1 MNEIVTQQ
9 QTALAPQQSTE
20 RAMIDA
26 LAQMASNPE
35 IDPDRLE
42 KLLNIQITMLDRQAK
57 IDFDQALADLQRDM
71 PRITARGTIK
81 NKAGEETSR
90 YMKYED
96 IDVVIR
102 PMLQRYGFSLVHDA
116 KEENGK
122 MLVTTILKHRGGH
135 QESVSSP
142 LPFDQTNALKSALQA
157 AASTE
162 SFGKRRNVCKMLNIV
177 AEGEDDDGAGTNAM
191 KIDDA
196 QAKEIKDALRESGAD
211 VKRFLDYMKADCVE
225 NIAMRDFGKACVALR
240 RKVIQEAKQSA
251 GVA

>member
-1 MNEIVTQQ
+1 MNDIVTQQ
-9 QTALAPQQSTE
+9 NTALAPQQSTE
-20 RAMIDA
+20 RAMIQRIAD
-26 LAQMASNPE
+26 MAADPAC
-35 IDPDRLE
+35 DPDKME
-42 KLLNIQITMLDRQAK
+42 KLLNVQITLMDRQAK
-57 IDFDQALADLQRDM
+57 IDFDHALADVQRGM
-71 PRITARGTIK
+71 PRVTARGEIK
-81 NKAGEETSR
+81 TKDGTVTSR

-102 PMLQRYGFSLVHDA
+102 PLLQQHGFSLVHDA

-196 QAKEIKDALRESGAD
+196 QAEEIKKSLRESSAD
-211 VKRFLDYMKADCVE
+211 VKRFLAYMKTDCVE
-225 NIAMRDFGKACVALR
+225 NIAMRDYGKACVALR
-240 RKVIQEAKQSA
+240 RKVVAEAKQA
-251 GVA
+251 TGV

>member
-1 MNEIVTQQ
+1 MNDIVTQEN
-9 QTALAPQQSTE
+9 TALAPQQSTE
-20 RAMIDA
+20 RAMIQRIAD
-26 LAQMASNPE
+26 MAADPAC
-35 IDPDRLE
+35 DPDKME
-42 KLLNIQITMLDRQAK
+42 KLLNVQITLMDRQAK
-57 IDFDQALADLQRDM
+57 IDFDQALSDVQREM
-71 PRITARGTIK
+71 PRITARGEIK
-81 NKAGEETSR
+81 NKAGEVTSR

-96 IDVVIR
+96 IDLVIR
-102 PMLQRYGFSLVHDA
+102 PLLQKFGFSLVHDA

-177 AEGEDDDGAGTNAM
+177 AEGDDDDGAGTNAM

-225 NIAMRDFGKACVALR
+225 NIAMKDYGKACVALR
-240 RKVIQEAKQSA
+240 RKVISEAKQAA
-251 GVA
+251 GV

>member
-1 MNEIVTQQ
+1 MNEIVPQE

-20 RAMIDA
+20 RAMIQRIAD
-26 LAQMASNPE
+26 MAADPAC
-35 IDPDRLE
+35 DPDKME
-42 KLLNIQITMLDRQAK
+42 KLLNVQITLMDRQAK
-57 IDFDQALADLQRDM
+57 IDFDQALSDVQREM
-71 PRITARGTIK
+71 PRITARGEIK
-81 NKAGEETSR
+81 NKAGEVTSR

-96 IDVVIR
+96 IDLVIR
-102 PMLQRYGFSLVHDA
+102 PLLQQFGFSLVHDA

-211 VKRFLDYMKADCVE
+211 VKRFLEYMKVDCVE
-225 NIAMRDFGKACVALR
+225 NIAMKDYGKACVALR
-240 RKVIQEAKQSA
+240 RKVISEAKQAA
-251 GVA
+251 GV

>member
-1 MNEIVTQQ
+1 MNEIVEHT
-9 QTALAPQQSTE
+9 QTAIVPQQSTE
-20 RAMIDA
+20 RAMIERIA
-26 LAQMASNPE
+26 TMAADPSC
-35 IDPDRLE
+35 DPDKME
-42 KLLNIQITMLDRQAK
+42 KLLNVQITLMDRQAK
-57 IDFDQALADLQRDM
+57 IDFDQALADLQQVM
-71 PRITARGTIK
+71 PRITARGEIK
-81 NKAGEETSR
+81 NRDGKVTSR

-96 IDVVIR
+96 IDLVIR
-102 PMLQRYGFSLVHDA
+102 PLLQKHGFSLVHDA
-116 KEENGK
+116 KEENEK
-122 MLVTTILKHRGGH
+122 MTVITTLKHRGGH

-177 AEGEDDDGAGTNAM
+177 AEGDDDDGSSTSAM

-240 RKVIQEAKQSA
+240 RKVITEAKQAA
-251 GVA
+251 GV